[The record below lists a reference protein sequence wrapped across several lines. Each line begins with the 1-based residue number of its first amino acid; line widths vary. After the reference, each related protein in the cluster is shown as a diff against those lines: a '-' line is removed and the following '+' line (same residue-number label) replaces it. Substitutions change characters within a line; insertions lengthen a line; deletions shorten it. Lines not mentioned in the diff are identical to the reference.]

1 MILHIGI
8 YKTLMRK
15 KPCKLWKIFEVK
27 VQIVLENFWPSLIGK
42 KFHGN
47 FLNHFFSL
55 NVTFFLFLFS
65 LQTTA
70 DEYTLKESISNLT
83 RRQYRR
89 PFLIL
94 NFLFILMTFSGNFA
108 ITFYAVDIFQNV
120 SPFVNEYLSAVIIG
134 IIKFVGALLYIPA
147 IKYVSRR
154 ILICGSAFVMGIRYV
169 FLSKKKFGKG
179 NINILY
185 LPKYTL

>member
-1 MILHIGI
+1 ML
-8 YKTLMRK
+8 
-15 KPCKLWKIFEVK
+15 KLGQK
-27 VQIVLENFWPSLIGK
+27 VSTITHDRDLIG
-42 KFHGN
+42 N
-47 FLNHFFSL
+47 DRRSRSDIPNSA
-55 NVTFFLFLFS
+55 FFLFLFS

-169 FLSKKKFGKG
+169 FLSKKKIWKR
-179 NINILY
+179 
-185 LPKYTL
+185 KY

>member
-1 MILHIGI
+1 MLNTGWFWWGITASTGSNITPILICV
-8 YKTLMRK
+8 
-15 KPCKLWKIFEVK
+15 P
-27 VQIVLENFWPSLIGK
+27 
-42 KFHGN
+42 
-47 FLNHFFSL
+47 FLY
-55 NVTFFLFLFS
+55 S

-70 DEYTLKESISNLT
+70 DEYTLKESLENLT

-120 SPFVNEYLSAVIIG
+120 SQINEYLSAVIIG
-134 IIKFVGALLYIPA
+134 IIKFIGALLYIPA

-154 ILICGSAFVMGIRYV
+154 ILICGSAFVMGIR
-169 FLSKKKFGKG
+169 
-179 NINILY
+179 
-185 LPKYTL
+185 